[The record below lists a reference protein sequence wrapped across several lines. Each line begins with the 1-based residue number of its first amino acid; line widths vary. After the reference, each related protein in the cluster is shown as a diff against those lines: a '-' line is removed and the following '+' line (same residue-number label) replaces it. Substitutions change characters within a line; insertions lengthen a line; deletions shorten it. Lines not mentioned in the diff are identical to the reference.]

1 AEPHLFS
8 SYSHL
13 PEIRHQQYPL
23 PVLPLFR
30 HALPRIQQQLCSEM
44 QPSHCLPPLM
54 LSLLLSWHYLSLLT
68 LVWSPHLLK
77 QTQMMPM
84 TPLNQRTMR
93 LPP

>member
-1 AEPHLFS
+1 
-8 SYSHL
+8 
-13 PEIRHQQYPL
+13 
-23 PVLPLFR
+23 
-30 HALPRIQQQLCSEM
+30 
-44 QPSHCLPPLM
+44 M

>member
-1 AEPHLFS
+1 S
-8 SYSHL
+8 CSHL

-23 PVLPLFR
+23 PVLLLFR